1 MLFGMQSLAFRRK
14 YDNMAEL
21 IKSSMLKN
29 RNKANSKRLK
39 FCPVYLDGTTK
50 MESIRPVFVHLND
63 IKQQWQIMGA
73 ENE

>member
-1 MLFGMQSLAFRRK
+1 
-14 YDNMAEL
+14 
-21 IKSSMLKN
+21 MLKN

-50 MESIRPVFVHLND
+50 MEPIRPVFVHLND